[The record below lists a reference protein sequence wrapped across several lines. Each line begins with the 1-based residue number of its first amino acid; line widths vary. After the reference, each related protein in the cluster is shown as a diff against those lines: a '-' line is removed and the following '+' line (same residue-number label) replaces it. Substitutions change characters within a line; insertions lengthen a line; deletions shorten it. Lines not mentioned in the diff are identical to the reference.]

1 MDPKRKNINAFLLT
15 KNRIFKTLIE
25 YTRYYEGMLNANWLL
40 LTIVIFMR
48 QNGQIVIIIVI
59 TYYKTTIL

>member
-25 YTRYYEGMLNANWLL
+25 YTRYYEGMLNAN
-40 LTIVIFMR
+40 
-48 QNGQIVIIIVI
+48 
-59 TYYKTTIL
+59 